1 LLKKFYIIGHNPNT
15 IEDAI
20 EYLKQGAN
28 GLEPDVCYV
37 ENTKEKFYVYEKLPD
52 AEEEKEEL
60 FHRII
65 RGEVPSLKNY
75 LHALTD
81 LLRINPRFRLSIIS
95 FDLVPPYNYNLNELY
110 EVIRRN
116 FSNSFPGTAILTTA
130 SQPAAMPFL
139 SALEHQH
146 INEAVCIDENM
157 TPKAVKEHFS
167 RYALNYGY
175 GTGTD
180 VPGLSSAA
188 DTFTDRAR
196 VAVSLKD
203 TGPAG
208 GLKIVHAWCVNNE
221 QSMKTYLDIGVDAI
235 VTDKPGRL
243 KNLVDSQL
251 YNCKYVLADPSH
263 DPFK

>member
-1 LLKKFYIIGHNPNT
+1 MQKKFYIIGHNPNS

-20 EYLKQGAN
+20 NYLKQGAN
-28 GLEPDVCYV
+28 GLEPDVCFI

-52 AEEEKEEL
+52 TAEEKQEL

-65 RGEVPSLKNY
+65 RGEIPSLKNY
-75 LHALTD
+75 LHSLADVLKT
-81 LLRINPRFRLSIIS
+81 NPRFRLSIIS
-95 FDLVPPYNYNLNELY
+95 FDLVPPYSYNINELY
-110 EVIRRN
+110 EVIRQN
-116 FSNSFPGTAILTTA
+116 FSNSFPRIAILTNA
-130 SQPAAMPFL
+130 SQPAALVFF

-157 TPKAVKEHFS
+157 TPKAVKEYFS

-196 VAVSLKD
+196 VAVSLRD
-203 TGPAG
+203 MSTAF

-235 VTDKPGRL
+235 VTNKPGSL
-243 KNLVDSQL
+243 KNLLESQL
-251 YNCKYVLADPSH
+251 YNCKYVLADLNH

>member
-1 LLKKFYIIGHNPNT
+1 MLKKFYIIGHNPNT

-20 EYLKQGAN
+20 DYLKQGAN
-28 GLEPDVCYV
+28 GLEPDVCYF
-37 ENTKEKFYVYEKLPD
+37 ENTKEKFYVYEKLPVSED
-52 AEEEKEEL
+52 EKQEL

-75 LHALTD
+75 LHSLAD
-81 LLRINPRFRLSIIS
+81 VLRTNPRFRLSIIS
-95 FDLVPPYNYNLNELY
+95 FDLVPPYSYNINGLH
-110 EVIRRN
+110 EVIRQN
-116 FSNSFPGTAILTTA
+116 FSKNYPGTAILTTA
-130 SQPAAMPFL
+130 SQPDAMAFF
-139 SALEHQH
+139 SALEHQQT
-146 INEAVCIDENM
+146 NEAVSIDENM
-157 TPKAVKEHFS
+157 TPKAVKDFFS
-167 RYALNYGY
+167 RYDLNYGY

-203 TGPAG
+203 SGPAG

-243 KNLVDSQL
+243 KNLLDSQL
-251 YNCKYVLADPSH
+251 YNCKYILADLNH